1 MEEKTTTRREKYEQS
16 LDNQNEEV
24 SRKNKI
30 KIIILI
36 KIAKENIINIRY
48 KFRNSKKKRNNE

>member
-36 KIAKENIINIRY
+36 K
-48 KFRNSKKKRNNE
+48 NSQRKYYQY